1 MFGGTEMKPY
11 GVTKRVQKRR
21 SLKLVVPLLSYF
33 LSVPVYA
40 ARFESEYKNRIP
52 DSAMKVIFD
61 CIQI

>member
-40 ARFESEYKNRIP
+40 ARFESEYKNN
-52 DSAMKVIFD
+52 S
-61 CIQI
+61 